1 MLSGEVNLTLIYFL
15 YFDTRFDLPKESTMN
30 KLHSMTSVAA
40 LFALSVTGT
49 AAHAADNQP
58 ASASTVQSSEAKH
71 AMMKKSAQHKTVQ
84 HKKAAE
90 ASCGGHK
97 AGDASCGSN
106 H

>member
-1 MLSGEVNLTLIYFL
+1 
-15 YFDTRFDLPKESTMN
+15 MN

-40 LFALSVTGT
+40 LLALSVAGT

-58 ASASTVQSSEAKH
+58 ASASSVQSSKT
-71 AMMKKSAQHKTVQ
+71 KDAQGSTVKKTVQ
-84 HKKAAE
+84 HKKTAD

-106 H
+106 Q

>member
-1 MLSGEVNLTLIYFL
+1 
-15 YFDTRFDLPKESTMN
+15 MN

-40 LFALSVTGT
+40 LLALSVTGT
-49 AAHAADNQP
+49 AAHAAENQP

-71 AMMKKSAQHKTVQ
+71 AMMKKSVQ

>member
-1 MLSGEVNLTLIYFL
+1 
-15 YFDTRFDLPKESTMN
+15 MN

-40 LFALSVTGT
+40 LLALSVTGT
-49 AAHAADNQP
+49 AAQAADNQP
-58 ASASTVQSSEAKH
+58 ASASSVQSSKAKDGQCGEAKRV
-71 AMMKKSAQHKTVQ
+71 MMKKSTQHKIVQ
-84 HKKAAE
+84 HKKAAD